1 MGRKQRIKIVLL
13 FFALIFCSVSIA
25 QDLSKSLMVEYVY
38 TNEHYSNNEILTINK
53 NGNAI
58 YIHMPLTQKN
68 NVNFIEPVEGSDNE
82 FKINQKLIQLVKLKR
97 YIFSDNNVVYS
108 VFTDDGEDIMV
119 VDSLPEMKWE
129 LILGQNKEI
138 AGFNCQK
145 ATLNFR
151 GRKFTAF
158 FTEDIPVN
166 YGPWKFKG
174 LPGLI
179 LEISSE
185 NGNLGFHS
193 WNVNRVSFSNQNQT
207 QLLAEKEWQ
216 IPELKT
222 MSLKQY
228 EEFKYAR
235 LLKQNAINDS
245 RLPKGVTVSET
256 NIQRLGIELIY
267 EWEESDKD

>member
-1 MGRKQRIKIVLL
+1 MKHLKL
-13 FFALIFCSVSIA
+13 FIALFFCSVSNA
-25 QDLSKSLMVEYVY
+25 QDLSKSLMLEYVY
-38 TNEHYSNNEILTINK
+38 TNEHYSNNEVLAINK

-58 YIHMPLTQKN
+58 YIHMPLSEKN
-68 NVNFIEPVEGSDNE
+68 ENFIEPVDGSDNE

-97 YIFSDNNVVYS
+97 YVFKDNNVVYS

-129 LILGQNKEI
+129 LILGQNKKI

-145 ATLNFR
+145 AILKFR

-193 WNVNRVSFSNQNQT
+193 WTVNRVSFSHQNQT

-222 MSLKQY
+222 MSLQQY
-228 EEFKYAR
+228 EELKYAR
-235 LLKQNAINDS
+235 MLKQNAINDS
-245 RLPKGVTVSET
+245 RLPKGTTVSKT
-256 NIQRLGIELIY
+256 TFQRLGIELIY